1 MTEQEVS
8 RANRRCR
15 SACRVLA
22 VFLVLGILPAAAT
35 AAQILVE
42 PKVGFRGV
50 FQLGRPFP
58 LEVSLE
64 NTGLPADGI
73 LEIGV
78 WKGGAAQGGVA
89 YRIFHRREVFLPARS
104 RRT

>member
-8 RANRRCR
+8 RADRRRR
-15 SACRVLA
+15 STRRVLP
-22 VFLVLGILPAAAT
+22 VCILLSILLPAVAA
-35 AAQILVE
+35 AEILVE

-58 LEVSLE
+58 LEVSLD
-64 NTGLPADGI
+64 NIGRPADGI
-73 LEIGV
+73 LEIQV
-78 WKGGAAQGGVA
+78 WKGGAAQGGVP